1 MMKSWNVR
9 DQTKEALEEL
19 LKRKNKEI
27 DSNFIMLKKI
37 SDIND
42 AKKLLEEIWYMKK
55 FANAIELELIRREY
69 NNVTTS

>member
-1 MMKSWNVR
+1 MKSWNVR